1 MGFSATDFPL
11 ILENGGKEFLEAEMK
26 DYECIPNCE
35 ITGKKFDLGIKI
47 NLEKYLKAY
56 EIKPKGLSEE
66 EEEKFIEERK
76 AIRAELDKFAK
87 VVAEKLSNFRV
98 KIYSYVYEK
107 MLKDIKEKKKPKTL
121 VYHLNEKNV
130 VHLVPLSDNLQLVYG
145 IDFLQKTD
153 QSLARV
159 FLQELKEAKN
169 HVKNC
174 IAGNVYVE
182 LAEVPKNI
190 MDIDNPQNY
199 SNGLVVFNL
208 FVNKFDTIKKFLN
221 YFVTFR
227 EYIQFHI
234 HSIKTFLHIRMNR
247 KGKELMNKL
256 EGCKIIPENYIRHL
270 ESVQFYT
277 NWNKKEENQKIFTD
291 EVKKINV

>member
-47 NLEKYLKAY
+47 NLEKYQKAY
-56 EIKPKGLSEE
+56 EKKPKGLSEE

-121 VYHLNEKNV
+121 V
-130 VHLVPLSDNLQLVYG
+130 
-145 IDFLQKTD
+145 
-153 QSLARV
+153 
-159 FLQELKEAKN
+159 
-169 HVKNC
+169 
-174 IAGNVYVE
+174 
-182 LAEVPKNI
+182 
-190 MDIDNPQNY
+190 
-199 SNGLVVFNL
+199 
-208 FVNKFDTIKKFLN
+208 
-221 YFVTFR
+221 
-227 EYIQFHI
+227 
-234 HSIKTFLHIRMNR
+234 
-247 KGKELMNKL
+247 
-256 EGCKIIPENYIRHL
+256 
-270 ESVQFYT
+270 
-277 NWNKKEENQKIFTD
+277 
-291 EVKKINV
+291 

>member
-107 MLKDIKEKKKPKTL
+107 MLKDIKEKKK
-121 VYHLNEKNV
+121 
-130 VHLVPLSDNLQLVYG
+130 
-145 IDFLQKTD
+145 
-153 QSLARV
+153 
-159 FLQELKEAKN
+159 AKN
-169 HVKNC
+169 FSLSFKR
-174 IAGNVYVE
+174 
-182 LAEVPKNI
+182 
-190 MDIDNPQNY
+190 
-199 SNGLVVFNL
+199 
-208 FVNKFDTIKKFLN
+208 KKCCSFSSS
-221 YFVTFR
+221 F
-227 EYIQFHI
+227 
-234 HSIKTFLHIRMNR
+234 
-247 KGKELMNKL
+247 
-256 EGCKIIPENYIRHL
+256 
-270 ESVQFYT
+270 
-277 NWNKKEENQKIFTD
+277 
-291 EVKKINV
+291 